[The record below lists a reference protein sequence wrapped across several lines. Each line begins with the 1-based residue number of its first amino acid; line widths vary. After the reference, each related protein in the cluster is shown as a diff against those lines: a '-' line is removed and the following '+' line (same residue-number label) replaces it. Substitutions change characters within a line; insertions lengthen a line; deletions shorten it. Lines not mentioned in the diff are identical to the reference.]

1 MNDDELIERLRGL
14 ADQVEAPPAW
24 TAEAA
29 VAALAT
35 RRLDGE
41 LAALVL
47 DSATD
52 ETALARGDDDE
63 VRMVSFEAPAVSV
76 ELQIHHSS
84 VRGLV
89 TGASGEVTIEG
100 GAAALSVP
108 IGADGWFTVDR
119 VPPGRLRL
127 RLRADGGM
135 SVTTSWITI

>member
-1 MNDDELIERLRGL
+1 MNDDQLIERLRGL
-14 ADQVEAPPAW
+14 AEQVDAPPAW

-29 VAALAT
+29 RAALAT

-52 ETALARGDDDE
+52 ETALARGDEDE
-63 VRMVSFEAPAVSV
+63 VRLVSFEASDVSI
-76 ELQIHHSS
+76 ELQLHRGSL
-84 VRGLV
+84 RGLV
-89 TGASGEVTIEG
+89 TGASGEVTVERG
-100 GAAALSVP
+100 TGTVTAP

-127 RLRADGGM
+127 RLRADAGPN
-135 SVTTSWITI
+135 VTTSWITV